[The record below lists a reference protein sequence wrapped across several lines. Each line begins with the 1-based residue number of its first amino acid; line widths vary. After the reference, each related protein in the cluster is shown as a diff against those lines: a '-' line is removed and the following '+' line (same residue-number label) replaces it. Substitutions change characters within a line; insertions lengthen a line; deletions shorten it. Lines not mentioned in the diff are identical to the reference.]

1 MATECGLLA
10 LGREESRASHNKV
23 KGLFREMNTPLDNS
37 MCAISEGERPQDTG
51 LSVFMA
57 IYRILANE
65 WEDSFNSLESGK
77 RRKFPCIGPLAT
89 FGAFVVNL

>member
-1 MATECGLLA
+1 
-10 LGREESRASHNKV
+10 
-23 KGLFREMNTPLDNS
+23 

-65 WEDSFNSLESGK
+65 WEGCSNSLELRKGK
-77 RRKFPCIGPLAT
+77 EFPRIGPLPT
-89 FGAFVVNL
+89 FGSFMLNL